1 MIDSAIILA
10 AGLGTR
16 MKEFTKE
23 IPKSLIKVNGKPMI
37 DYAIEILECLK
48 IKNIYINIHFKPEII
63 TQHLKSK
70 HNTNIII
77 SDETSKLLDT
87 GGGTKKIFFDHNLHK
102 ALVLNS
108 DVIWD
113 NAYVSVLRKMIKSF
127 KPNSEALLGLVSTKL
142 HRGYIGEGDFVFH
155 DTNQISRFSPGDK
168 APYNYVGSQII
179 TKDAF
184 KDHKSE
190 VFSIN
195 EVWDNLIIQKKLE
208 GFKFDTN
215 VLHVGTKE
223 TLLDLK

>member
-23 IPKSLIKVNGKPMI
+23 IPKSMIIVNGKPMI
-37 DYAIEILECLK
+37 DYAIDILECLK
-48 IKNIYINIHFKPEII
+48 VKKIYINIHFKPEII
-63 TQHLKSK
+63 TQHIKSK
-70 HNTNIII
+70 HNIII

-87 GGGTKKIFFDHNLHK
+87 GGGIKKIFSDNNLHK

-127 KPNSEALLGLVSTKL
+127 NPNSEALLGLVSTEL
-142 HRGYIGEGDFVFH
+142 HRGYIGKGDFVFH
-155 DTNQISRFSPGDK
+155 NSNLISRFSPGNK
-168 APYNYVGSQII
+168 APYNYVGSQIV
-179 TKDAF
+179 TKEAF
-184 KDHKSE
+184 RDQKNE

-195 EVWDNLIIQKKLE
+195 KVWDKLIIQKKLE
-208 GFKFDTN
+208 GFKFNTN

>member
-1 MIDSAIILA
+1 MIDSGIILA

-23 IPKSLIKVNGKPMI
+23 IPKSLIKVNGRPMI
-37 DYAIEILECLK
+37 DYAINILESLK

-63 TQHLKSK
+63 TQHIKSK
-70 HNTNIII
+70 HNSNIII

-87 GGGTKKIFFDHNLHK
+87 GGGTKKIFLDHNLHK

-113 NAYVSVLRKMIKSF
+113 NAYVSILRKMIESF
-127 KPNSEALLGLVSTKL
+127 NPNSEALLGLVSNKL
-142 HRGYIGEGDFVFH
+142 HRGYIGNGDFVFR
-155 DTNQISRFSPGDK
+155 NSSQISRFLPGDQ
-168 APYNYVGSQII
+168 APFNYVGSQII
-179 TKDAF
+179 KKDAF
-184 KDHKSE
+184 REEKNE

-195 EVWDNLIIQKKLE
+195 KVWDNLIIQKKLE

-215 VLHVGTKE
+215 VLHIGTKK
-223 TLLDLK
+223 TLLNLK

>member
-10 AGLGTR
+10 AGLGSR
-16 MKEFTKE
+16 MKEFTRE
-23 IPKSLIKVNGKPMI
+23 TPKSLIKVKGKPMI
-37 DYAIEILECLK
+37 DYAIDILESLK

-63 TQHLKSK
+63 TQHIKSK

-87 GGGTKKIFFDHNLHK
+87 GGGTKKIFLDYNLHK

-113 NAYVSVLRKMIKSF
+113 NTYVSVLRKMIDSF
-127 KPNSEALLGLVSTKL
+127 NPNSDALLGLVSNKL
-142 HRGYIGEGDFVFH
+142 HKGYIGKGDFVFNNYNH
-155 DTNQISRFSPGDK
+155 ISRYLPGDK
-168 APYNYVGSQII
+168 APFNYVGSQII

-184 KDHKSE
+184 REQKNE

-195 EVWDNLIIQKKLE
+195 KVWDNLIIHKKIE

-223 TLLDLK
+223 TLLKLL

>member
-23 IPKSLIKVNGKPMI
+23 IPKSMIIVNGKPMI
-37 DYAIEILECLK
+37 DYAIDILKCLK
-48 IKNIYINIHFKPEII
+48 VKNIYINIHFKPEII
-63 TQHLKSK
+63 TQHIKSK
-70 HNTNIII
+70 HNINIII

-87 GGGTKKIFFDHNLHK
+87 GGGTKKIFSDHNLHK

-127 KPNSEALLGLVSTKL
+127 NPNSEALLGLVSTEF
-142 HRGYIGEGDFVFH
+142 HRGYVGKGDFVFH
-155 DTNQISRFSPGDK
+155 NSNHISRFSPGNK

-184 KDHKSE
+184 RDHKNE

-195 EVWDNLIIQKKLE
+195 KVWDKLIIQKKLE
-208 GFKFDTN
+208 GFKFNTN